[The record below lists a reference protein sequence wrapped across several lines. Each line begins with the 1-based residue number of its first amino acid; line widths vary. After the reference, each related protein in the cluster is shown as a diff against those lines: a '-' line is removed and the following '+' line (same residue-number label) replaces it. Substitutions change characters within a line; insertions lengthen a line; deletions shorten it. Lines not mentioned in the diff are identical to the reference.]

1 MKRII
6 KAIIVDDQITAINS
20 LKQDV
25 LFLFPN
31 DIQIIG
37 ESTTID
43 EAVVLF
49 KEFKPDLI
57 FLDIDLKIGTGF
69 DFLKRISEFNYAD
82 YDIIFTTAFNQ
93 FAIKAIKYS
102 AFDYLL
108 KPIDTD
114 ELKLSIERLKKQF
127 ETQSETKQRID
138 LILSQENEQ
147 NSLPEK
153 LVLSTTNQVYF
164 VDIKTIVR
172 CEADHNYTIFH
183 LADDSKIMV
192 SKTLKEYE
200 GILKQHNFF
209 RTHQSHLVNL
219 TYVDSLVKDEGES
232 VLLKNGTKIAVSRR
246 KKEMLKT
253 ALNTKL

>member
-1 MKRII
+1 MKKII
-6 KAIIVDDQITAINS
+6 KAIIIDDQIEAINS

-25 LFLFPN
+25 LSLFPN
-31 DIQIIG
+31 DIQIVG
-37 ESTTID
+37 HSTAID
-43 EAVVLF
+43 EAVVMF

-57 FLDIDLKIGTGF
+57 FLDIDLKVGTGF
-69 DFLKRISEFNYAD
+69 DFLKIITQFEFSD

-127 ETQSETKQRID
+127 ETQNETKQRID

-147 NSLPEK
+147 GTLPEK

-200 GILKQHNFF
+200 GILKKHNFF
-209 RTHQSHLVNL
+209 RTHQSHLVNFNFVVS
-219 TYVDSLVKDEGES
+219 YIKDDGGMLALS
-232 VLLKNGTKIAVSRR
+232 TNDNVPISRR
-246 KKEMLKT
+246 KKDEVIAKLK
-253 ALNTKL
+253 A

>member
-1 MKRII
+1 LKRII

-69 DFLKRISEFNYAD
+69 DFLKRISEFNYVD

-114 ELKLSIERLKKQF
+114 ELKLSIERLQYEIESKA
-127 ETQSETKQRID
+127 TKSRIKM
-138 LILSQENEQ
+138 ILDNQ
-147 NSLPEK
+147 NSNNETEDKTIALATSKEVK
-153 LVLSTTNQVYF
+153 IVK
-164 VDIKTIVR
+164 IKDIVR
-172 CEADHNYTIFH
+172 CQSDHNYTNFY
-183 LADDSKIMV
+183 LVNGEKIMV
-192 SKTLKEYE
+192 SKTIKEYDS
-200 GILKQHNFF
+200 ILSDHQFI

-219 TYVDSLVKDEGES
+219 NYVTSYIKNDGGILVLSTEDR
-232 VLLKNGTKIAVSRR
+232 IPISRR
-246 KKEMLKT
+246 KKDEVIAKLKS
-253 ALNTKL
+253 